1 MPITAMSFSSMAWN
15 RMVFPTGTSTKPLDV
30 MAVGGQERG
39 HVVVTSHVMDRRGEK
54 YSIREPIEP
63 AEIGRLY
70 RLYLDSGMPLSLGD
84 QARFLLA
91 FDGEERIVGGIC
103 FKLLEPTV
111 AHMDGLVI
119 SGALRGHGLG
129 GELLEDFS
137 NRLESQGV
145 KALNTHF
152 ISRPFLK
159 AHSFRVD
166 ERWGGLVRFL
176 ASQDQEEEN

>member
-1 MPITAMSFSSMAWN
+1 M
-15 RMVFPTGTSTKPLDV
+15 
-30 MAVGGQERG
+30 
-39 HVVVTSHVMDRRGEK
+39 VVTTHVRDRRGDR
-54 YSIREPIEP
+54 YTIREPIEP
-63 AEIGRLY
+63 AEIGRMY

-84 QARFLLA
+84 QARYLLA
-91 FDGEERIVGGIC
+91 FDGEDRIVGGIC
-103 FKLLEPTV
+103 FKLLEPPV

-129 GELLEDFS
+129 GELLEDFAT
-137 NRLESQGV
+137 RLESQGV

-166 ERWGGLVRFL
+166 ERWGGLVRFFK
-176 ASQDQEEEN
+176 SETEETE